1 MYNKRANNNNNPS
14 RKVHHNGFQEALL
27 CRIPFL
33 VLFIFRSAFYSR
45 SLIML
50 RLIQNEAE
58 SCSVPSGNSA
68 GMNCS
73 QPIPVVR
80 MMRMVMTRDVYI
92 VSKIIALNNHS
103 IINL

>member
-1 MYNKRANNNNNPS
+1 
-14 RKVHHNGFQEALL
+14 
-27 CRIPFL
+27 
-33 VLFIFRSAFYSR
+33 
-45 SLIML
+45 ML
-50 RLIQNEAE
+50 RLIQQVDLVIIISSSDEAE